1 MIDFFAKSFKCHF
14 SFYYFFMEVKVE
26 KLKKKRVKTADFE
39 KDRKIKKGENENVR
53 TVLGGQLPTKL
64 CTKKTKKLIK

>member
-1 MIDFFAKSFKCHF
+1 
-14 SFYYFFMEVKVE
+14 MEVKVE

-64 CTKKTKKLIK
+64 CTRKKRN